1 MRMNVSIVLL
11 VTLLIGMPGEDASMQ
26 ADPTQEQI
34 LSAARQIMTSAHYC
48 TLITLDEGGH
58 PQARIMDAFE
68 PDPDLTVWLGTNA
81 ITRKVAEL
89 RRDPRMTL
97 SYFDRDDPGYVT
109 LLGEARLVTD
119 PDEKAARWKEEW
131 EAFYPDGPSSEDYML
146 IEFRPFRIEV
156 MSIKHAIASDPQ
168 GWKPATVE
176 LSSR

>member
-1 MRMNVSIVLL
+1 MNASIFLL
-11 VTLLIGMPGEDASMQ
+11 VMLLISMPGEDVSMQ

-34 LSAARQIMTSAHYC
+34 LSAARQIMISAHYC
-48 TLITLDEGGH
+48 TLITLDAEGH
-58 PQARIMDAFE
+58 PQARVMDAFE
-68 PDPDLTVWLGTNA
+68 PEPGLSVWFGTNS
-81 ITRKVAEL
+81 ITRKVGEL
-89 RRDPRMTL
+89 SRDSRMTL

-131 EAFYPDGPSSEDYML
+131 QAFYPDGPSSEDYML

-168 GWKPATVE
+168 GWKPAFVE

>member
-34 LSAARQIMTSAHYC
+34 LSAARQIMVSAHYC
-48 TLITLDEGGH
+48 TLVTLDAEGH
-58 PQARIMDAFE
+58 PQARVMDAFE
-68 PDPDLTVWLGTNA
+68 PEPDLSVWFGTNK
-81 ITRKVAEL
+81 ITRKVGEL
-89 RRDPRMTL
+89 SQDPRMTL

-119 PDEKAARWKEEW
+119 PREKAARWKEEW
-131 EAFYPDGPSSEDYML
+131 QAFYPDGSSSEDYML

-168 GWKPATVE
+168 GWKPAVVE
-176 LSSR
+176 LSPR